1 MEWKN
6 LSDEA
11 KGILE
16 WVEDPY
22 IKKRETIEIKIG
34 NVFYRK
40 CPKIC
45 GDFGETLGDVNI
57 PITQKLY
64 QEILKYVTESEDIQ
78 CKQFT
83 DGLIFRL
90 KDGVGVEI

>member
-22 IKKRETIEIKIG
+22 TKKRETIEIKIG
-34 NVFYRK
+34 SIFHRN
-40 CPKIC
+40 CPKLC
-45 GDFGETLGDVNI
+45 GDFGEPLGDVNI
-57 PITQKLY
+57 LVTQKLY
-64 QEILKYVTESEDIQ
+64 QEILKYVTNSEDIQ
-78 CKQFT
+78 CTQFT
-83 DGLIFRL
+83 DGLIFKL
-90 KDGVGVEI
+90 KDGVNI